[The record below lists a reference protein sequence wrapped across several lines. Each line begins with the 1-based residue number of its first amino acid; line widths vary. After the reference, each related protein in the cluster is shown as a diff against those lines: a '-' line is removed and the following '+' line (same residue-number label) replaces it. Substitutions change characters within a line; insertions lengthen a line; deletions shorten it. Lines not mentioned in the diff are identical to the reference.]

1 MIPLLAT
8 LLWLAAVTSSQQQ
21 QNATTCVRTQ
31 TEWLQSHSVN
41 ASTLGFCQTS
51 CAKLLGTDT
60 AHQRPEHAGW
70 LAAVHQH
77 CAGALNAMHVDVK
90 GLSQALL
97 LLGDSLQNACPNL
110 TLWRV
115 TPSLAPPLALL
126 YALNQGALV
135 GAPSCATATP
145 TGETLYFYQPP
156 DLLTWR
162 QLDNSTQ
169 AYSVM
174 RGYYTLQLFLCV
186 VATVGLLGCVA
197 LGVWIMML
205 RRRDRIYRLRGGGG
219 PLAYQEPEP
228 LRVDLSDTQD
238 AIMTGDDALLEDEKL

>member
-1 MIPLLAT
+1 MIVILAAF
-8 LLWLAAVTSSQQQ
+8 LWLVASEV
-21 QNATTCVRTQ
+21 CVRTQ
-31 TEWLQSHSVN
+31 SEWLQSHSAN
-41 ASTLGFCQTS
+41 ATTMGFCQTS
-51 CAKLLGTDT
+51 CAQLLGTDT
-60 AHQRPEHAGW
+60 ARQRPEHAGW

-77 CAGALNAMHVDVK
+77 CAGALNAMRVDVK

-135 GAPSCATATP
+135 GAPSCGTASP
-145 TGETLYFYQPP
+145 VGETLYFYQPP

-186 VATVGLLGCVA
+186 VATVASLGCVA

-205 RRRDRIYRLRGGGG
+205 RRRDRIYRLRGGG